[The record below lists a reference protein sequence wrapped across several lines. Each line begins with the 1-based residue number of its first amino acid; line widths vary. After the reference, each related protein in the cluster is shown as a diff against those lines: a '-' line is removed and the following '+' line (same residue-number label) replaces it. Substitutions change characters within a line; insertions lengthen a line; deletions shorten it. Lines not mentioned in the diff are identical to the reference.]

1 MLGNSG
7 LDAIMPKSYKSSLGT
22 RFTVSAQSTN
32 LMSTASD
39 QRIRHV
45 AIVLQSLDASTSRG
59 LLGQLPPV
67 QSKLVR
73 QAMVQ
78 MGTVTPQERAAA
90 FQSMQ
95 GLLKA
100 FNIQPSPDRSA
111 PKETLSPAAALLASQ
126 QRGMSD
132 HVELSPQAVAMEQ
145 NQPDWQSGSS
155 AHTNPNSIDNWRHMP
170 AEALAEILQSERPI
184 VIATVMNQVSVAR
197 ATAIAQAL
205 PMHVAATTLAALPH
219 LHLTDPAVLEDIQ
232 TELERKIGQY
242 QSPKLATEE
251 GLSKLKAIVACMP
264 TAQQDTWTEA
274 IAQSNPVLA
283 AKMGWNRP
291 TNRPSNAKYS
301 TSLSTPSSSD
311 NASQQPSAMAS
322 TSQNIR
328 STKDDIFDESM
339 ILPFVQYTTAL
350 AVTPVPFKS
359 STEDKQATAPKSTAP
374 KSIAADRETQASQQ
388 AIEDLLQLSDKDFVA
403 VLHACQPQTVL
414 LALSGAS
421 KAFATRV
428 ERLVPP
434 KDVKRLRDRLHSL
447 GPLQLRDI
455 DEAQTRIVE
464 TAMQLLASGSIGATA
479 SVTFTAAA

>member
-1 MLGNSG
+1 
-7 LDAIMPKSYKSSLGT
+7 
-22 RFTVSAQSTN
+22 
-32 LMSTASD
+32 MSTASD

-100 FNIQPSPDRSA
+100 FNIQASPDRSA
-111 PKETLSPAAALLASQ
+111 FKETLSPAAALLASHQ
-126 QRGMSD
+126 NGMSD
-132 HVELSPQAVAMEQ
+132 HVELSSQAVAMEQ
-145 NQPDWQSGSS
+145 NQPDWQSGNS
-155 AHTNPNSIDNWRHMP
+155 ARTNSNSIDNWRHMP

-197 ATAIAQAL
+197 ATAIALAL
-205 PMHVAATTLAALPH
+205 PMNVAATTLAALPH
-219 LHLTDPAVLEDIQ
+219 LHRTDVAVLEDIQ
-232 TELERKIGQY
+232 SELERKIGQY

-283 AKMGWNRP
+283 AKMGWNHP
-291 TNRPSNAKYS
+291 ANRPSNATYS
-301 TSLSTPSSSD
+301 TSLPAPTRSENTSH
-311 NASQQPSAMAS
+311 QPSAMAS
-322 TSQNIR
+322 TSQHIR
-328 STKDDIFDESM
+328 STKQDIFDESM
-339 ILPFVQYTTAL
+339 ILPFVQYTTAT
-350 AVTPVPFKS
+350 AATPAPVKS
-359 STEDKQATAPKSTAP
+359 STHDKQATAPKSDAP
-374 KSIAADRETQASQQ
+374 KSDVPKTTVADRETQASQH
-388 AIEDLLQLSDKDFVA
+388 AIEDLLQFSDREFVA

-421 KAFATRV
+421 KAFVTRV

-464 TAMQLLASGSIGATA
+464 TAMQMLASGSIGSTA